1 MVKCTLS
8 GKQTTTQALGE
19 RIAKWIMQAGCG
31 VMARIRGYEV
41 AIVGFELREVFPGT
55 KALFALTDIGGVFCL
70 DIIRIHRTTVSQI
83 RELIHV

>member
-8 GKQTTTQALGE
+8 GKQTTTQALGK
-19 RIAKWIMQAGCG
+19 RIVQWILQAGCG
-31 VMARIRGYEV
+31 VMARIRGHEV

-70 DIIRIHRTTVSQI
+70 DVIRIHRKTVSQI
-83 RELIHV
+83 REMVGV

>member
-8 GKQTTTQALGE
+8 GKQTTTRAMGAK
-19 RIAKWIMQAGCG
+19 IAQWIIQAGCG

-41 AIVGFELREVFPGT
+41 AIVSFELREVFPGT

-70 DIIRIHRTTVSQI
+70 DVIRIHRATVSQI
-83 RELIHV
+83 RGLINV